1 MIMKPTKK
9 HTKLTLSEVETQMEV
24 LTKEEMHILKGGG
37 NGTIEDPYT
46 WAEYESLLNDP
57 SFIGGWVID
66 EMGSSFYGLGQVE
79 LGSEHPPQN
88 EEPLPPFFHFPDYGS
103 HNNNE
108 WEGTMYDNNTP
119 ENDNWGS
126 SYHYG
131 SYYYDNQENENLQEN
146 QEGIYE
152 YGGSSGDTDI
162 ITPIKDGI
170 NINSGNFT
178 FNTQKNEV
186 FHKQLTDILSTN
198 KIIKELLG
206 YFENG
211 VVHLTFDINDLEE
224 KTFAQT
230 IYPSTESY
238 HIVFNS
244 QMIDE
249 NGWNYAYKGKD
260 NIGFDHSKAQNTDER
275 IIIILTHEAMHA
287 KYRAIYEDAF
297 REAQKIS
304 LYKDPYPED
313 IVNHLFNNGYSQEF
327 IEIFFIKRNGEWR
340 YNENEKSDKTHEYM
354 RKHNHSVI
362 DKALEEYRKD
372 RSL

>member
-1 MIMKPTKK
+1 MKPTKK

-79 LGSEHPPQN
+79 LGSEHSPQN

-178 FNTQKNEV
+178 FNTLKNEA
-186 FHKQLTDILSTN
+186 FHKQLTNILSTN
-198 KIIKELLG
+198 KTIKGLLS
-206 YFENG
+206 YFDKG
-211 VVHLTFDINDLEE
+211 IVHMTFEVKDLEQ
-224 KTFAQT
+224 KRIAQT
-230 IYPSTESY
+230 NYVSSDSY
-238 HIVFNS
+238 HIEFNS
-244 QMIDE
+244 QMI
-249 NGWNYAYKGKD
+249 NQYGWSSNHKGFD
-260 NIGFDHSKAQNTDER
+260 NIGYDWSKARTAEER
-275 IIIILTHEAMHA
+275 LVITLAHEAIHA
-287 KYRAIYEDAF
+287 KHYATYEDAM
-297 REAQKIS
+297 REGKNYPHIVAQI
-304 LYKDPYPED
+304 LLDR
-313 IVNHLFNNGYSQEF
+313 GYSQEF
-327 IEIFFIKRNGEWR
+327 VKIYFIKDNNGEWKHNVEGR
-340 YNENEKSDKTHEYM
+340 NDRAHEYM
-354 RKHNHSVI
+354 RKYDHSVI
-362 DKALEEYRKD
+362 DKALEEYRRD
-372 RSL
+372 REL